1 MDGNF
6 SQIYHIFDIIQF
18 NPTKLNVHNAN
29 YGYGFSG

>member
-18 NPTKLNVHNAN
+18 NPTKSNA
-29 YGYGFSG
+29 